1 VPLPLRLKLVA
12 QPGCSTLYP
21 EAFRR
26 ETISM
31 YGKSVEV
38 ELASCLG
45 MPYRSLPGRLVRYVI
60 VRDPH
65 GIYKPAYLFC
75 TDPAVP
81 DTELVEEYAR
91 RWPLEV
97 AGEASKQKLGIEHPR
112 TQLPTAVRRS
122 APFGMLLYSL
132 TVLCYLRDGCR
143 IAASATRCPD
153 PW

>member
-1 VPLPLRLKLVA
+1 VVY
-12 QPGCSTLYP
+12 PG
-21 EAFRR
+21 FRTACPAGR
-26 ETISM
+26 TSE
-31 YGKSVEV
+31 
-38 ELASCLG
+38 
-45 MPYRSLPGRLVRYVI
+45 PGRLVRYVI
-60 VRDPH
+60 ARDPH

-132 TVLCYLRDGCR
+132 TTGRHLPPRR
-143 IAASATRCPD
+143 
-153 PW
+153 